1 LSVIWFVIG
10 FPVLL
15 WKYSVLHHQSS
26 FDCQYRLALANMGL
40 EQEIPNPDDRKKKI
54 EANFAEYQKCK
65 EAEASSTGI
74 PILLGLLGLDLATV
88 IAGWAI
94 VWCVVFVVRWIIQGF
109 ATG

>member
-1 LSVIWFVIG
+1 
-10 FPVLL
+10 
-15 WKYSVLHHQSS
+15 
-26 FDCQYRLALANMGL
+26 MGL